1 MSEVHFLFRRKVA
14 RQGRPCT
21 SRRER
26 DCIRPVHRASV
37 IDAERDRI
45 DRNEVTMRVVICM
58 SRAATLYV
66 VVTKSYGRGV
76 DKTFARAG
84 QRLADDYTIA
94 SSPRCISR
102 RSRILYECECV

>member
-1 MSEVHFLFRRKVA
+1 MCSPVSSLRKQYRSSRIHAASLRVGAAFSAHYLAILFRRKVA

-21 SRRER
+21 FRRER

-58 SRAATLYV
+58 SRAATLCCNEELW
-66 VVTKSYGRGV
+66 
-76 DKTFARAG
+76 ARC
-84 QRLADDYTIA
+84 R
-94 SSPRCISR
+94 
-102 RSRILYECECV
+102 